1 MVRPSRLREH
11 LAGVASCI
19 VVLGACGESAG
30 PEPEPPRVARITIS
44 PGSATLTFLGETVRF
59 EAMVVDQ
66 YGAAFDGAVSWT
78 SEAPTVL
85 SIGADGNATAL
96 SNGTGTVRAELNGVS
111 ATATATVSQV
121 ATSLEIVSGDGQVG
135 LVGTR
140 LRDLLVVRAAD
151 MGSSAVAGVAVA
163 FVTAPGAG
171 SVSPA
176 VAATNDDG
184 EVTTSWTLG
193 ASAGDQSLTASVTGG
208 PRTVFTARAGT
219 NPADLADSVEVMSG
233 DHQTGRPGKGLR
245 RPVVVRVLDS
255 GGYPLPDVPVVFTA
269 ADGHGL
275 AHPDSVTT
283 DHHGEAAAVWTLG
296 DQLGPQLLTA
306 TVPNG
311 PKARMTAT
319 AKPGVCDRTEQV
331 VEALVAATGVAT
343 CDEVTAALLARVQVL
358 ALRNLGITKLNPW
371 DLEGLVA
378 LETLQ
383 LSSNPIATLPS
394 DIFVGLV
401 SLRLLELAYTELSV
415 LPIDLFAGL
424 ASLRDLRLGDNRI
437 KELPLGI
444 FDGLAGLEGLG
455 LGGNN
460 IEDLPLGIFR
470 GLSNLKGLNLY
481 DNQLTNL
488 HPDLFAELTNLRGLG
503 LGRNQLNNLPAGFFA
518 NLPTLEWLEMGG
530 IRLPRLLP
538 GLFDGLPNLKGLSFQ
553 FSEIQEIP
561 AGYFANLPKLESL
574 DLSFN
579 YLTHLD
585 RGTFRG
591 LSSLEELEIVG
602 NRMDDHSLPEGVFA
616 ELTSLKRLELGN
628 NGFTK
633 LPAPIADVAATL
645 EKLRLGSADID
656 QLSTDWFKDFSRLHS
671 LRLQG
676 NEIEE
681 LPVGAFSGLVALD
694 GLRLNGNP
702 GAPFS
707 LELNLERADTTDV
720 SAPGPASVMVTLAE
734 GAPFD
739 MSVNVAATGATL
751 SSSTMLLRRGT
762 TRSDPITVTRNT
774 GTQGSIKVTL
784 GSPPELPRNYDGLVV
799 SVGGG
804 ITLFR

>member
-1 MVRPSRLREH
+1 MRPSRLREH
-11 LAGVASCI
+11 LVGVASCI
-19 VVLGACGESAG
+19 IVLAACGESAG

-219 NPADLADSVEVMSG
+219 NPADLADSVKVVSG

-255 GGYPLPDVPVVFTA
+255 GGYQLPDVPVVFTA

-331 VEALVAATGVAT
+331 ADALVAAAGVAT

-383 LSSNPIATLPS
+383 LGPNAITTLPP
-394 DIFVGLV
+394 DIFAGLF
-401 SLRLLELAYTELSV
+401 SLRLLELGPNELSV
-415 LPIDLFAGL
+415 LPIKLFAGL
-424 ASLRDLRLGDNRI
+424 ASLRNLSLGDNKI

-444 FDGLAGLEGLG
+444 FDGLDGLEGLG

-460 IEDLPLGIFR
+460 IDELPLGIFR
-470 GLSNLKGLNLY
+470 GLSNLKRLGLME
-481 DNQLTNL
+481 NQLTNL
-488 HPDLFAELTNLRGLG
+488 HPDLFAELTNLKSLG
-503 LGRNQLNNLPAGFFA
+503 LSGNQLLNNLPAGFFA

-530 IRLPRLLP
+530 IGLPRLLP
-538 GLFDGLPNLKGLSFQ
+538 GLFDGLPNLKGLSFE

-574 DLSFN
+574 DLSYN

-591 LSSLEELEIVG
+591 LSSLERLEIGG

-656 QLSTDWFKDFSRLHS
+656 QLSTDWFRDFSRLHS

-681 LPVGAFSGLVALD
+681 LPVGAFCGLVALESLAL
-694 GLRLNGNP
+694 GWNP
-702 GAPFS
+702 GAPFT
-707 LELNLERADTTDV
+707 LELHLERADTTDV
-720 SAPGPASVMVTLAE
+720 SAPGPASLVVTLAE

-762 TRSDPITVTRNT
+762 TRSDPITVMRNT

-784 GSPPELPRNYDGLVV
+784 GSPPELPMNYDGLVV